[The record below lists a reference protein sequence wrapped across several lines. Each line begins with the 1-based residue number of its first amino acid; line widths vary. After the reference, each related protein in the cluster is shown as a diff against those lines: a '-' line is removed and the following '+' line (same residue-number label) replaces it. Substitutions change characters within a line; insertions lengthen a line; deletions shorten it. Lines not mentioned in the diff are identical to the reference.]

1 MTGSTDR
8 SMADKRLVIF
18 DLDGTLVDTSEGIF
32 DTARFT
38 AMQLGIDADVPMER
52 MRRFI
57 GPPLDEC
64 FRIVYNLNDGQIRKA
79 YPVYQA
85 RYRACGQFLGK
96 VYDGIPQ
103 VLSALHGRGYLLA
116 VGTLKNESV
125 SLSLLGHFGL
135 LDYFDV
141 VHGDAEQGG
150 RTKSD
155 VLSLILSDLHLPPS
169 DALLVGD
176 SMHDQNGAAAVGVS
190 FIAAA
195 YGFGFPTRPATGS
208 LGSAVIDNPLELLP
222 LLPAL

>member
-1 MTGSTDR
+1 
-8 SMADKRLVIF
+8 MADKRLVIL

-38 AMQLGIDADVPMER
+38 AMQLGVDPDVPMER

-64 FRIVYNLNDGQIRKA
+64 FRIVYGWGDEQIRKA
-79 YPVYQA
+79 YPIYQA
-85 RYRACGQFLGK
+85 RYRAYGQFLGK

-103 VLSALHGRGYLLA
+103 VLSTLHSRGYLLA
-116 VGTLKNESV
+116 VGTLKNETV
-125 SLSLLGHFGL
+125 SLSLLRHFGL
-135 LDYFDV
+135 LDSFDV
-141 VHGDAEQGG
+141 VHGDAEHGG

-155 VLSLILSDLHLPPS
+155 VLSMILADLRLLPS
-169 DALLVGD
+169 EALLVGD
-176 SMHDQNGAAAVGVS
+176 SMHDLNGAAGAGVS

-195 YGFGFPTRPATGS
+195 YGFGFPTRPVVGPS
-208 LGSAVIDNPLELLP
+208 VSAVIDKPLDLLP